1 MESDEQKPPWRHVD
15 FCSSKQCK
23 TPTLFLFRPWE
34 NTIEDKELEVMK
46 KNIEKYEEAHIW
58 ELAKKMAN
66 PYECIYTQDDS
77 HFHPSLCIYRP
88 LSRSFYKM
96 IEMLSVSRFF
106 QDLPKTTQKIRSA
119 HVAEGPGGFIQA
131 FLEMAEKHKKIVSS
145 ATAITLKPRDSHTP
159 GWRRASSFLQK
170 HPEIILH
177 YGVDESGDIYQKGN
191 QESFIKAVK
200 PGVHL
205 FTGDGGFDFS
215 KDYTLQE
222 KKIFHLLLCSIQIG
236 LRSLLPGGIFILKIF
251 DIYSHSTQILL
262 SLISCF
268 FKEWTLYKPVTS
280 RPCNSERYFICKG
293 FRSQIPSELFDLFDA
308 IEKNSLHGLYPFHP
322 DFLTEKENAV
332 FMKSI
337 EQITKLQK
345 ESLLRAEKYI
355 QNPSEWQNDF
365 KEHFQKSLQWCNIFQ
380 MPSIQKNPI
389 DSAVTAVVS
398 QMCVKVS
405 HQQLQKPDAEKE
417 IPHPSYQALPA

>member
-1 MESDEQKPPWRHVD
+1 METDEQKPPWRHVD
-15 FCSSKQCK
+15 FCSSKQFK
-23 TPTLFLFRPWE
+23 FPSLFLFRSWE
-34 NTIEDKELEVMK
+34 NTIEDNELDTMK

-96 IEMLSVSRFF
+96 IEMLKVAKFF
-106 QDLPKTTQKIRSA
+106 EELPKTTQKIRSA

-131 FLEMAEKHKKIVSS
+131 FLELAEKNKKTVSS

-200 PGVHL
+200 PGVHF
-205 FTGDGGFDFS
+205 FTADGGFDFS
-215 KDYTLQE
+215 KDYSLQE
-222 KKIFHLLLCSIQIG
+222 RKIYHLLLCSIQIG
-236 LRSLLPGGIFILKIF
+236 IRSLLPGGTFILKIF
-251 DIYSHSTQILL
+251 DIYSHSTQVLI
-262 SLISCF
+262 SLVSCF
-268 FKEWTLYKPVTS
+268 FKEWILYKPVTS
-280 RPCNSERYFICKG
+280 RPCNSERYLICKG
-293 FRSQIPSELFDLFDA
+293 FRSQIPTELFDFFD
-308 IEKNSLHGLYPFHP
+308 ILEKNSLHGLYPF
-322 DFLTEKENAV
+322 DENFLTEKEKLT
-332 FMKSI
+332 FSKSI
-337 EQITKLQK
+337 EQLTKLQK
-345 ESLLRAEKYI
+345 ESLQRAEQYI
-355 QNPSEWQNDF
+355 QNPSAWQNDF
-365 KEHFQKSLQWCNIFQ
+365 QQYFQKSLQWCHAFH
-380 MPSIQKNPI
+380 MPSIQKQPI

-398 QMCVKVS
+398 QMSAKVA
-405 HQQLQKPDAEKE
+405 HLQLQKPDAEKE
-417 IPHPSYQALPA
+417 NPHPSYLALPA

>member
-131 FLEMAEKHKKIVSS
+131 FLEMAEKQKKIVSS

-262 SLISCF
+262 SLVSCF

>member
-15 FCSSKQCK
+15 FCPSKQFK
-23 TPTLFLFRPWE
+23 TPILFLFRPWE
-34 NTIEDKELEVMK
+34 NTIEDVELDSMK

-96 IEMLSVSRFF
+96 IEMLHISRFF

-131 FLEMAEKHKKIVSS
+131 FLELAEKNKKTVSS

-170 HPEIILH
+170 HPEVILH

-191 QESFIKAVK
+191 QESFVKAVK

-205 FTGDGGFDFS
+205 FTADGGFDFS
-215 KDYTLQE
+215 KDYSLQE
-222 KKIFHLLLCSIQIG
+222 KKIFHLLICSIQIG
-236 LRSLLPGGIFILKIF
+236 IRSLLPEGMLILKIF
-251 DIYSHSTQILL
+251 DIYSHSTQLL
-262 SLISCF
+262 LLLTSCF

-293 FRSQIPSELFDLFDA
+293 YRSQIPSELYELFDG
-308 IEKNSLHGLYPFHP
+308 IEKNSLHGLYPFQEG
-322 DFLTEKENAV
+322 FLHQVERQK
-332 FMKSI
+332 FKKSI
-337 EQITKLQK
+337 DQITRLQK
-345 ESLLRAEKYI
+345 ESLIRAETYI
-355 QNPSEWQNDF
+355 QNPSLWQNDF
-365 KEHFQKSLQWCNIFQ
+365 QHYFEKSLLWCNSFQ
-380 MPSIQKNPI
+380 MPTIQKKPI
-389 DSAVTAVVS
+389 DSAVIAVVS
-398 QMCVKVS
+398 QMCVKAS
-405 HQQLQKPDAEKE
+405 HLQLQKPGAEKE
-417 IPHPSYQALPA
+417 NPPPSDLALPA